1 MPRIEFETAPIAAR
15 TPDAEPREVVGEQ
28 LTGRVVLDNTSFE
41 GCTFRG
47 ATLVYFGGPA
57 PSIRDCTFQ
66 GVAFRFDGAAGR
78 TLALLQ
84 AMSAPSSGFRD
95 LFKASFP
102 RLFGH

>member
-1 MPRIEFETAPIAAR
+1 MPRIEFEASPIAPR
-15 TPDAEPREVVGEQ
+15 TSDDEPREIVGEQ

-41 GCTFRG
+41 GCTFQQ
-47 ATLVYFGGPA
+47 ATLVYFGGPP
-57 PSIRDCTFQ
+57 PSIRDCNFQ
-66 GVAFRFDGAAGR
+66 GVSFRFDGAAGR

-102 RLFGH
+102 KLFGH